1 VADWWDTFFDRHYLA
16 TYGPLQPDEQSEA
29 EALGAVRLAGCEPG
43 ALILDLP
50 CGYGRHC
57 IPLAR
62 ARYRVIGADRS
73 PAMLAEAARRLSGRA
88 QQPEQLAL
96 VRADYRA
103 MPFRDGIFDAALNLF
118 TALGYLGDEGDR
130 GVLREFHRVL
140 RPDARLVIETQH
152 RDRLARVFQERGWH
166 PLPGDAFLVEERNFD
181 PIEGMAG
188 ATHTLLRSGQPA
200 DARSSTHRVY
210 TATEWVR
217 MLRDAGFVD
226 IETYGD
232 LEGSPFGVET
242 RLALVARKPMDGLGA
257 AVG

>member
-29 EALGAVRLAGCEPG
+29 EALGAVSLAGCEPG

-50 CGYGRHC
+50 CGYGRHS

-62 ARYRVIGADRS
+62 AGYRVLGADRS
-73 PAMLAEAARRLSGRA
+73 PTMLAEAGRKLGGPRD
-88 QQPEQLAL
+88 QDPAL

-103 MPFRDGIFDAALNLF
+103 MPFREGTFDAALNLF

-130 GVLREFHRVL
+130 GVMREFHRVL
-140 RPDARLVIETQH
+140 RPGARLVIETAH
-152 RDRLARVFQERGWH
+152 RDRFVRIYQERGWH
-166 PLPGDAFLVEERNFD
+166 PLPEGAFLIEERHFD
-181 PIEGMAG
+181 PVEGVAW
-188 ATHTLLRSGQPA
+188 ATHTLLRSGQPS

-217 MLRDAGFVD
+217 MLRDAGFGD
-226 IETYGD
+226 IEAYGD
-232 LEGSPFGVET
+232 LEGSPFGLET
-242 RLALVARKPMDGLGA
+242 RLALVARKP
-257 AVG
+257 